1 VKCHHLAFAQDDV
14 QWQIWIDA
22 GPEPIPR
29 KLVIAYGDEVG
40 IPQYTAT
47 IRRFTVEPKAA
58 AESFF
63 KFTPPT
69 SAQRIELG
77 PVPGREDDKP

>member
-1 VKCHHLAFAQDDV
+1 V

-29 KLVIAYGDEVG
+29 KLVIAYGDELG

-58 AESFF
+58 AESLF

-69 SAQRIELG
+69 SAQRIEPARFL
-77 PVPGREDDKP
+77 DAKSDKP